1 MPQARD
7 THPLMKGRNKTNTD
21 WFRIE
26 NAHKDEDNASDS
38 LTKVYIYGEIGDSWW
53 GDGTSANDFVKL
65 LSGIKSSKIELHLNS
80 GGGSAFDGIAIYQA
94 LVAHDAEVEVHV
106 DALAASAAS
115 IIAMAGD
122 KVVMTTA
129 AMMMI
134 HDASMGAYG
143 NADYLRDT
151 AEILDKLSQNGAK
164 VYAKKAGETPEF
176 CRQLM
181 KNETWFDAEEAVD
194 AGFADEVF
202 GETTAEELDKAEQL
216 ISSGT
221 FQFAGRYA
229 APDPLET
236 RRRVANSLGDVKMT
250 QPAPEPTPTPPAP
263 PPPPP
268 ASQSADQ
275 PAPEV
280 AEPNPVTPEPDP
292 ADPEVP
298 TPEAPPAPAPAAPAE
313 QRVPVQKADGTFT
326 FFVNGQPTSDA
337 SAVQGRINM
346 LEQFRSETMTAA
358 RNSFVDQLST
368 DKKIIQP
375 QVASLKEYALSL
387 SDEGYAA
394 WTRTWEGAA
403 ALSVLQN
410 HGGTETPG
418 APQPSAAAADELEI
432 AREIVQ
438 GHKAGGMKAEVLETL
453 ASFKKL
459 KAADPSVTY
468 ETL

>member
-7 THPLMKGRNKTNTD
+7 GHPLMKGKGQAKQD

-26 NAHKDEDNASDS
+26 NAHKDEDNASDA
-38 LTKVYIYGEIGDSWW
+38 LTKVYIYGDIGDSWW

-202 GETTAEELDKAEQL
+202 GETAAEELDKAEQL

-221 FQFAGRYA
+221 FQFAGRSA

-236 RRRVANSLGDVKMT
+236 RRRIANSLGDVTMT
-250 QPAPEPTPTPPAP
+250 QPTPETPTPPAP

-268 ASQSADQ
+268 ASQSTDE
-275 PAPEV
+275 PKAPEV
-280 AEPNPVTPEPDP
+280 AEPNPVTPEPAP
-292 ADPEVP
+292 ADPEPATP
-298 TPEAPPAPAPAAPAE
+298 TTPPAPAPAE
-313 QRVPVQKADGTFT
+313 QRVPVQAKDGSFT
-326 FFVNGQPTSDA
+326 FFVNGQPTADA
-337 SAVQGRINM
+337 GAVQSRINM

-358 RNSFVDQLST
+358 RNSFVDQLAT

-375 QVASLKEYALSL
+375 QVAELKTFALSL
-387 SDEGYAA
+387 TDEGYAA
-394 WTRTWEGAA
+394 WIRTWDGAA
-403 ALSVLQN
+403 ALSVLQS

-418 APQPSAAAADELEI
+418 DPQPSAEAVNELEI
-432 AREIVQ
+432 AREICQ